1 MISLMNAAPPE
12 SPPVREA
19 QSIADPVATKQMFLQ
34 LLVSQIKNQNPLNPA
49 DPAEFLGQ
57 LTQFT
62 AVEQMLEMRQQLEA
76 IRGLLEAGVS
86 GSPTNPIATQENS

>member
-1 MISLMNAAPPE
+1 MISLTSVPAPETAAARRTEP
-12 SPPVREA
+12 
-19 QSIADPVATKQMFLQ
+19 IGDPAATKQMFLQ

-49 DPAEFLGQ
+49 DPAEFLSQ

-62 AVEQMLEMRQQLEA
+62 GVEQMLEMRQQLEA

-86 GSPTNPIATQENS
+86 VADTNSTSKQENS